1 MRLTRIAKA
10 FDNPDYIFELKH
22 DGFRALAYLQNGE
35 CKLISRNLKNLRFES
50 LKLALP
56 KLAVKNAIIDGE
68 ICCLDYRG
76 VSQFNQLLNRKA
88 EPVLYAFDLIWLD
101 GEDLRRLPLAERKN
115 RLAALVQA
123 SRCERILYAQ
133 HVEGEG
139 KRMFEEIC
147 ARDLEGIVAKRRLG
161 IYKDD
166 GNAWLCLANCY
177 EGRYYRQIAPRKADA
192 SPFLNGLGDSETIGA
207 AKRIATKSAHTA

>member
-1 MRLTRIAKA
+1 MRLRLIKEP

-22 DGFRALAYLQNGE
+22 DGFRAVVYLQNGE

-50 LKLALP
+50 LKLALA
-56 KLAVKNAIIDGE
+56 KLAVKNTIIDGE
-68 ICCLDYRG
+68 ICCLDERG
-76 VSQFNQLLNRKA
+76 VSQFDQLLNRKA
-88 EPVLYAFDLIWLD
+88 EPVLYAFDLLWLD
-101 GEDLRRLPLAERKN
+101 DEDLRRLPLVERKS

-123 SRCERILYAQ
+123 NNCERILYAQ

-147 ARDLEGIVAKRRLG
+147 ALDLEGIVAKRRLG

-166 GNAWLCLANCY
+166 GNAWLKVKNRSY
-177 EGRYYRQIAPRKADA
+177 SQDEGRHELLSLK
-192 SPFLNGLGDSETIGA
+192 
-207 AKRIATKSAHTA
+207 K